1 MPELGPRLL
10 LLAGGVGAL
19 YFGAEWLIRGA
30 AALAQRFG
38 VPPIVIGLT
47 VVSLG
52 TSAPELAVCI
62 RAALEGAGDIAV
74 GNVLGSNLANVG
86 LVLGLTALIQPLR
99 VASQV
104 IMREIPIMIAIT
116 VLLYPLVLD
125 LEVSRGDGV
134 ILLALLVA
142 YLIIVFRS
150 SKDEP
155 DPVLGEFGDFVS
167 EIPETKRRPGSA
179 LRDLALMLVGLSAL
193 VIGGNAI
200 VMSAI
205 YIAGALGVSE
215 MVIGMT
221 VVAVGTS
228 LPELATSIVAGIRKE
243 ADIAVGNIIGSN
255 IFNIAGVLGVTS
267 IVTPIPVAAEVPN
280 LHLLAVLFLSSLVLP
295 FARTRY
301 TVQRLEGSLLCLTY
315 VGLGFWIFW

>member
-1 MPELGPRLL
+1 MPDLAPRLL

-30 AALAQRFG
+30 AALASRFG
-38 VPPIVIGLT
+38 VPPIVVGLT

-52 TSAPELAVCI
+52 TSAPELAVCL
-62 RAALEGAGDIAV
+62 RAALQGAADIAV

-104 IMREIPIMIAIT
+104 IVREIPIMLGIT
-116 VLLYPLVLD
+116 ILLYPLVID
-125 LEVSRGDGV
+125 LEISRGDGLILV
-134 ILLALLVA
+134 ALLLAYLLF
-142 YLIIVFRS
+142 VFRS

-155 DPVLGEFGDFVS
+155 PAVLGEFTDFVT
-167 EIPETKRRPGSA
+167 EIPETRENSGGV
-179 LRDLALMLVGLSAL
+179 LRDLGLMVVGLSAL

-200 VMSAI
+200 VTSAI
-205 YIAGALGVSE
+205 FIAGALGVSE

-267 IVTPIPVAAEVPN
+267 VVTPVSVAADVPN
-280 LHLLAVLFLSSLVLP
+280 LHLIAVLFISALVLP

-301 TVQRLEGSLLCLTY
+301 TVQRVEGSLLCLTY
-315 VGLGFWIFW
+315 LGLGLWIFW